1 MQCLDQDLLHI
12 VMEIAQ
18 RMTQVGGEISRVEE
32 SVSRMFSAYGAAR
45 VDVYATTSNIIVSV
59 EDAQGVVLTQTRR
72 IGRISLDMEG
82 LHRYNDLARWV
93 AAGAPSLEEIR
104 EHIRKAQFEPR
115 YPIWMNI
122 VFSAVIAASFCVFFG
137 GRSVAETAVA
147 FGVGCLSGAVSVL
160 LEKGK
165 ISPIMIR
172 FVCALVSSVI
182 AVAALKLN
190 WIGQPDYVLIGNIM
204 TLIPGIGIT
213 NALRDLFSGDVM
225 TGILRSIEAVLL
237 TLAIA
242 LGIILPMLAGGA
254 L

>member
-93 AAGAPSLEEIR
+93 AASAPSLAEIR
-104 EHIRKAQFEPR
+104 EHIRKAQSEPR
-115 YPIWMNI
+115 YPIWMNV
-122 VFSAVIAASFCVFFG
+122 VFNQS
-137 GRSVAETAVA
+137 
-147 FGVGCLSGAVSVL
+147 L
-160 LEKGK
+160 
-165 ISPIMIR
+165 
-172 FVCALVSSVI
+172 
-182 AVAALKLN
+182 
-190 WIGQPDYVLIGNIM
+190 
-204 TLIPGIGIT
+204 
-213 NALRDLFSGDVM
+213 
-225 TGILRSIEAVLL
+225 
-237 TLAIA
+237 
-242 LGIILPMLAGGA
+242 
-254 L
+254 